1 MADVVNPFHLMLNT
15 LQRCFMLHIY
25 ASLPVY
31 SKFLLWPDSDGHAN
45 ESHYKPKLAVIIH
58 IKTKCHATH
67 ALLSPEENAHK
78 SGKLNE
84 TIIGCTPDKCTCNL
98 PLQKAGSFDADILE
112 HNERSF
118 SNNQGWFL
126 GTSHTVHC

>member
-1 MADVVNPFHLMLNT
+1 MQNIRLFRRLLSLNTCGAPTLEIKTGTKKLFFAIAVARIFVADVVNPFHLMLNT

-58 IKTKCHATH
+58 IKNKMPRHSCIAE
-67 ALLSPEENAHK
+67 P
-78 SGKLNE
+78 
-84 TIIGCTPDKCTCNL
+84 
-98 PLQKAGSFDADILE
+98 
-112 HNERSF
+112 
-118 SNNQGWFL
+118 
-126 GTSHTVHC
+126 